1 MVEGLWPM
9 QSVWQTS
16 IDQRWKAWWCW
27 KRCTWKI
34 THPFEKCKHY
44 IAL

>member
-16 IDQRWKAWWCW
+16 IDQRWKAWWC
-27 KRCTWKI
+27 
-34 THPFEKCKHY
+34 
-44 IAL
+44 